1 VEAVSTMQNNG
12 PVTIAIDG
20 SPHSQETIDWGVE
33 EAERRGAPVVLVQTY
48 EDPGTYAW
56 GWIPVAGDPGLLEA
70 AKDYLDTTEEFMRQ
84 RHPGVPI
91 TALLVHG
98 ATVPALR
105 DESDRAQLLVVGAGD
120 DGDSHR
126 VGSVAA
132 HLAAH
137 GRCPVAVVR
146 SEPHLPPWDDDDF
159 TPPRARPVVV
169 GVDGSRASIQAA
181 YMAAEEAATRGVPLE
196 LVHARPTVAAPFG
209 GSGPQWGPEDADPSH
224 HAALR
229 VADALRDTYP
239 RLTVQTVLVD
249 DEPAHALIDAS
260 VHAQL
265 LVVGS
270 RGLGA
275 FRGML
280 LGAVSGHAVRGAACT
295 VLVLHGDQDD

>member
-1 VEAVSTMQNNG
+1 MQTDG
-12 PVTIAIDG
+12 PVVVAIDG
-20 SPHSQETIDWGVE
+20 SPHSRWTIDWGVE
-33 EAERRGAPVVLVQTY
+33 EAARRGAPVVLVQTY
-48 EDPGTYAW
+48 QDVAEHVW
-56 GWIPVAGDPGLLEA
+56 GWIPAVGDDSALAA
-70 AKDYLDTTEEFMRQ
+70 AKDYLDTTEEFVRQ

-209 GSGPQWGPEDADPSH
+209 QGAGGQRQPEEADPSDR
-224 HAALR
+224 AALQ
-229 VADALRDTYP
+229 VADGLRDTYP
-239 RLTVQTVLVD
+239 RLTVQSALVD